1 MTAIKPDP
9 RSGFI
14 LPTVI
19 WTVTAL
25 ALVAAVTTEW
35 VSHAVDQ
42 AYARSIR
49 AEAERRIA
57 ESESNVLYL
66 LTSEPISGR
75 GIEIFDQQRKLMRK
89 FDPTGRLPMGLD
101 YVALDDRPYERDE
114 VTIRLQDTRGLINLN
129 NAPDEDIFQLLAAY
143 DVPFTERG
151 ALIAKLRDY
160 ISEGDL
166 ARPSGAKRQ
175 AYASAGLPPP
185 TYAPLIAPAQAQR
198 IMDWGDH
205 LEIWDVHSGIQTLT
219 ATGEL
224 SALNL
229 LTAPR
234 PILLTVPG
242 VNERTADAIIA
253 VRERQLINS
262 TPELAKLT
270 NAPINLDPFKYIL
283 FPSNEL
289 RLRLRMRGDRYERV
303 INLKLT
309 GTELDAPYRIN
320 YSYLTPLNQ
329 SAASD
334 RAPIPLPKPILTPLP
349 EGSDLDQGPTGQ
361 PRF

>member
-1 MTAIKPDP
+1 MTAP
-9 RSGFI
+9 RSTAQSGFI

-35 VSHAVDQ
+35 VSHAVNQ

-57 ESESNVLYL
+57 ESEAQILYL
-66 LTSEPISGR
+66 LTTEPLSGR
-75 GIEIFDQQRKLMRK
+75 GIEIFDQQRKLVRK
-89 FDPTGRLPMGLD
+89 FDPTGLMPLGLD
-101 YVALDDRPYERDE
+101 YVAVDDRPYLRDD
-114 VTIRLQDTRGLINLN
+114 VTIRIQDMRGLINLN
-129 NAPDEDIFQLLAAY
+129 NAPDEDIFQLLAYY

-151 ALIAKLRDY
+151 NLIAKLRDF
-160 ISEGDL
+160 IAEGDL
-166 ARPSGAKRQ
+166 ARPGGAKRQ

-185 TYAPLIAPAQAQR
+185 TYAPLITPSQAQR
-198 IMDWGDH
+198 IMDWGDR
-205 LEIWDVHSGIQTLT
+205 LEIWDVYSGIQTLT
-219 ATGEL
+219 STGQL

-242 VNERTADAIIA
+242 INARTADAIIA
-253 VRERQLINS
+253 IRERQLINS
-262 TPELAKLT
+262 TPELAKLV

-283 FPSNEL
+283 FPANEL
-289 RLRLRMRGDRYERV
+289 RLRLSMRGDQYERV
-303 INLKLT
+303 IALKLT
-309 GTELDAPYRIN
+309 GTELDGPYRIN
-320 YSYLTPLNQ
+320 YSYLTPINQ
-329 SAASD
+329 STAPD
-334 RAPIPLPKPILTPLP
+334 RDPILLPRPILTPMP
-349 EGSDLDQGPTGQ
+349 DGIDLNQALAAP

>member
-1 MTAIKPDP
+1 MTAINANA

-19 WTVTAL
+19 WTITAL

-42 AYARSIR
+42 AYTRSVR

-66 LTSEPISGR
+66 LTSEPLSGR
-75 GIEIFDQQRKLMRK
+75 GIEIFDQQRKLARK
-89 FDPTGRLPMGLD
+89 FDPTGRMPLGLD
-101 YVALDDRPYERDE
+101 YVALDDRPYVRDD
-114 VTIRLQDTRGLINLN
+114 VTIRLQDARGLININ
-129 NAPDEDIFQLLAAY
+129 NAPDEDIVQLLAYY

-166 ARPSGAKRQ
+166 ARPNGAKRQ

-185 TYAPLIAPAQAQR
+185 TYAPLITPSQAQR
-198 IMDWGDH
+198 IMGWNDR
-205 LEIWDVHSGIQTLT
+205 LEIWDVYSGIQTLT

-229 LTAPR
+229 FTAPR
-234 PILLTVPG
+234 TILLTVPG
-242 VNERTADAIIA
+242 INARTADAIIA
-253 VRERQLINS
+253 AREQQLINS

-289 RLRLRMRGDRYERV
+289 RLRLAMRGDRYERV
-303 INLKLT
+303 IDLKLT
-309 GTELDAPYRIN
+309 GTELDSPYRIN
-320 YSYLTPLNQ
+320 YSYLTPINR
-329 SAASD
+329 SAVQD

-349 EGSDLDQGPTGQ
+349 DSADLGSGLTGL